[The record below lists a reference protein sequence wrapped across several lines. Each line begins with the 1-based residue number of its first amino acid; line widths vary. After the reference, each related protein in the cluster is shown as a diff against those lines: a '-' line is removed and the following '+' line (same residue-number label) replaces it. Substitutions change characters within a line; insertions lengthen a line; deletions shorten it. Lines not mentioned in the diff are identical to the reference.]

1 MKPLLVILIVFAV
14 GCAGKAPELT
24 QYLLRTDTPGRLAEQ
39 APASTGI
46 GNLTVASYID
56 APGLVL
62 ESGNGVVHA
71 ARHHQWAD
79 PLRESLRSF
88 LASEISA
95 ATGRPIGT
103 HSHRESNWKRRLD
116 IHIDQ
121 LHGSVDGSAR
131 LAANWAVIDTTNHT
145 VLAEHSF
152 SETEP
157 LSADG
162 YDALVRAEKKLLSR
176 LATAIAATLN

>member
-1 MKPLLVILIVFAV
+1 MKNLLVILTVFAV
-14 GCAGKAPELT
+14 GCASNAPEPT
-24 QYLLRTDTPGRLAEQ
+24 YYLLRTDTPGLIAETT
-39 APASTGI
+39 PASTGI
-46 GNLTVASYID
+46 GTLTVASYID
-56 APGLVL
+56 AQGLVL
-62 ESGNGVVHA
+62 ESGNGEVRA
-71 ARHHQWAD
+71 ARNHQWAD

-88 LASEISA
+88 LASEISV
-95 ATGRPIGT
+95 ATGRTIGT
-103 HSHRESNWKRRLD
+103 DSYRESNWERRLD

-131 LAANWAVIDTTNHT
+131 LVANWAVIDATNHT
-145 VLAEHSF
+145 VLAEYSF

-176 LATAIAATLN
+176 LADAIAATLT